1 MKRVFPSLVLVLI
14 FAGSIFPQASAAVFS
29 CDQAVLQALGHNVD
43 LEAARLTVAEAR
55 GRLFQAG
62 RLSNPEV
69 EAAIRPHV
77 NGRERLGE
85 FGITQRF
92 PLTARLRLAKD
103 VSKFGL
109 AAAEAEVANAE
120 RLLAGD
126 VRTAVTQA
134 LVLAARMNL
143 RRRQQSNSVELA
155 EFARRTAVAGE
166 GPGIDVLQLD
176 LETSQHAVRLK
187 GLEAEANV
195 FKARLRP
202 LLGMAE
208 EEEFSFSGSLEEP
221 RTLPPAPEVLKRRR
235 PDQAAA
241 AARSSAAQEAARLA
255 HTGKWEDVGLGLFGE
270 IDRNEDGPFGLQT
283 DHRLG
288 IRLSVPL
295 PLWNRNRGRIDE
307 ASANARRVALEAEA
321 LDRRVRAEIAS
332 ADSEMRG
339 AFAALR
345 GITDTLLPK
354 ALAIEDRITRA
365 RAEGQASFTDLLRA
379 RERRLELESA
389 RIDALAGYHLAATRL
404 LTAVGGVS
412 HFSKTP

>member
-14 FAGSIFPQASAAVFS
+14 FAGSIFPQVSAAVFS
-29 CDQAVLQALGHNVD
+29 CDQAVVQALGHNVD

-55 GRLFQAG
+55 GRLIQAG

-176 LETSQHAVRLK
+176 LETGQHAVRLK

-195 FKARLRP
+195 FQARLRP

-208 EEEFSFSGSLEEP
+208 EEGLSFSGSLEEP

-255 HTGKWEDVGLGLFGE
+255 HTGKWEDVGLGLFSE

-283 DHRLG
+283 DHRVE

-307 ASANARRVALEAEA
+307 ASANAQRVAMEAEA

-339 AFAALR
+339 AFVALR

>member
-1 MKRVFPSLVLVLI
+1 MKRDFLSLVLVLI

-29 CDQAVLQALGHNVD
+29 CDQAVVQALGHNVD

-92 PLTARLRLAKD
+92 PLTARLRVAKD

-134 LVLAARMNL
+134 LVLAARMDL

-166 GPGIDVLQLD
+166 GPGIDALQLD
-176 LETSQHAVRLK
+176 LETGQHAVRLK

-195 FKARLRP
+195 FQARLRP

-208 EEEFSFSGSLEEP
+208 EEGPSFSGSLEEP
-221 RTLPPAPEVLKRRR
+221 RTLPPAPEVLERRR

-241 AARSSAAQEAARLA
+241 AARSRAAQEAARLA
-255 HTGKWEDVGLGLFGE
+255 RTGKWEDAGLGLFGE

-283 DHRLG
+283 DHRVG

-345 GITDTLLPK
+345 GITDRLLPQ
-354 ALAIEDRITRA
+354 ALTIEDRITRA

>member
-1 MKRVFPSLVLVLI
+1 MKRDFLSLVLVLI

-92 PLTARLRLAKD
+92 PLTARLRVAKD

-126 VRTAVTQA
+126 VRTAVTQS

-176 LETSQHAVRLK
+176 LETGQHAVRLK

-195 FKARLRP
+195 FQARLRP
-202 LLGMAE
+202 LLGIAE
-208 EEEFSFSGSLEEP
+208 EEGPSFSGSLEEP
-221 RTLPPAPEVLKRRR
+221 RTLPPAPEVLERRR

-241 AARSSAAQEAARLA
+241 AARSRAAQEAARLA
-255 HTGKWEDVGLGLFGE
+255 RTGKWEDAGLGLFGE

-283 DHRLG
+283 DHRVG

-295 PLWNRNRGRIDE
+295 PLWNRNRGRIGE

-345 GITDTLLPK
+345 GITDRLLPQ
-354 ALAIEDRITRA
+354 ALTIEDRITRA

>member
-1 MKRVFPSLVLVLI
+1 MKRDFLSLVLVLI

-29 CDQAVLQALGHNVD
+29 CDQAVVQALGHNVD

-103 VSKFGL
+103 VSKFEL

-134 LVLAARMNL
+134 LVLAARMDL
-143 RRRQQSNSVELA
+143 RRRQQSNSIELA

-166 GPGIDVLQLD
+166 GPGIDALQLD
-176 LETSQHAVRLK
+176 LETGQHAVRLK

-195 FKARLRP
+195 FQARLRP
-202 LLGMAE
+202 LLGIAE
-208 EEEFSFSGSLEEP
+208 EEGPSFSGSLEEP
-221 RTLPPAPEVLKRRR
+221 RTLPPAPEVLKKRR

-283 DHRLG
+283 DHRVG

-295 PLWNRNRGRIDE
+295 PLWNRNRGRIGE

-339 AFAALR
+339 AFVALR

>member
-1 MKRVFPSLVLVLI
+1 MKRDFLSLVLVLI

-29 CDQAVLQALGHNVD
+29 CDQAVVQALGHNVD

-103 VSKFGL
+103 VSKFEL

-134 LVLAARMNL
+134 LVLAARMDL

-166 GPGIDVLQLD
+166 GPGIDALQLD
-176 LETSQHAVRLK
+176 LETGQHAVRLK

-195 FKARLRP
+195 FQARLRP

-208 EEEFSFSGSLEEP
+208 EEGPSFSGSLEEP
-221 RTLPPAPEVLKRRR
+221 RTLPPAPEVLERRR

-241 AARSSAAQEAARLA
+241 AARSRAAQEAARLA
-255 HTGKWEDVGLGLFGE
+255 RTGKWEDAGLGLFGE

-283 DHRLG
+283 DHRVG

-345 GITDTLLPK
+345 GITDRLLPQ
-354 ALAIEDRITRA
+354 ALTIEDRITRA

>member
-1 MKRVFPSLVLVLI
+1 MKRDFLSLVLVLI
-14 FAGSIFPQASAAVFS
+14 FAGSIFPQVSAAVFS

-134 LVLAARMNL
+134 LVLAARMDL

-166 GPGIDVLQLD
+166 GPGIDALQLD
-176 LETSQHAVRLK
+176 LETGQHAVRLK

-195 FKARLRP
+195 FQARLRP

-208 EEEFSFSGSLEEP
+208 EEGPSFSGSLEEP
-221 RTLPPAPEVLKRRR
+221 RTLPPAPEVLERRR

-241 AARSSAAQEAARLA
+241 AARSRAAQEAARLA
-255 HTGKWEDVGLGLFGE
+255 RTGKWEDAGLGLFGE

-283 DHRLG
+283 DHRVE

-307 ASANARRVALEAEA
+307 ASANARRVAMEAEA

-339 AFAALR
+339 AFVALR